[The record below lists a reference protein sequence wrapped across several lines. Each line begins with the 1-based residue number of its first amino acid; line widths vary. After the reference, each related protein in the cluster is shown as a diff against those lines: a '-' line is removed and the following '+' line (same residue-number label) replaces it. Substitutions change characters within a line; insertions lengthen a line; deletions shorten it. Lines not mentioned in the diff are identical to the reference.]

1 MELDEYGHSIAK
13 RVAYMEGCFLKK
25 AADSANGQ
33 IFKISR
39 ESFLKK
45 CLAPV
50 CQLHGIKE
58 RFNTEKH

>member
-1 MELDEYGHSIAK
+1 
-13 RVAYMEGCFLKK
+13 MEGCFLKK